1 MCKYRVKYD
10 SKKFSGAK
18 INIKVKELNNA
29 DVNLIKIDGEFTQ
42 TNVLTNN
49 LLNGDEVILS
59 GLKEDTEIWV
69 MFMPT
74 KLRAGQIKIE
84 ARISKSGV
92 LKDYNP
98 DPIMIVT
105 HSETFVEQPKP
116 VDPIIIYVPFEVI
129 RNVTVPEPAVN

>member
-1 MCKYRVKYD
+1 
-10 SKKFSGAK
+10 
-18 INIKVKELNNA
+18 
-29 DVNLIKIDGEFTQ
+29 
-42 TNVLTNN
+42 
-49 LLNGDEVILS
+49 
-59 GLKEDTEIWV
+59 

-116 VDPIIIYVPFEVI
+116 VDPIIIYVPVEVI
-129 RNVTVPEPAVN
+129 RNVTATEPAVN